1 MLSNPKNG
9 DRPLPAAVLMLGAI
23 ASTQLGAILAKQL
36 FEGLG
41 STGALSLSFSFAAL
55 VLVLWR
61 RPKLRRYSPRAQGL
75 AVGMGLVLAAMTLC
89 LYGAIAR
96 LPLGIAIA
104 LQFVGPLG
112 LSAVQSCR
120 RLDLAWV
127 GLATTGIVLLSPF
140 GNADLDPLGVGLA
153 LLAGLLLAGYIAI
166 APRVGSLFTHGEGA
180 AIALSVSAL
189 ALLPVGLST
198 GLALRLSP
206 PLLAMGLGVAI
217 LSTVVPLTLD
227 AIVLKG
233 TSAKTFG
240 LLLSL
245 EPAVAAL
252 LGLVFLGEQL
262 IPRALAGIALVMV
275 AAAGHSRF
283 QSSC

>member
-1 MLSNPKNG
+1 MLLKNNIDG
-9 DRPLPAAVLMLGAI
+9 RSLPSAVLMLGTI
-23 ASTQLGAILAKQL
+23 ASTQMGAILAKPL
-36 FEGLG
+36 FESLG
-41 STGALSLSFSFAAL
+41 AVGASSLSFTVAAL

-61 RPKLRRYSPRAQGL
+61 RPNLRRYSPQAQGL
-75 AVGMGLVLAAMTLC
+75 AAAMGLVLAAMTLC

-127 GLATTGIVLLSPF
+127 VLAATGIALLSPV
-140 GNADLDPLGVGLA
+140 GNANLDPLGMGLA
-153 LLAGLLLAGYIAI
+153 LLAGLLLAGYIVI
-166 APRVGSLFTHGEGA
+166 ATQVGHRFAQGEGA

-189 ALLPVGLST
+189 ALLP
-198 GLALRLSP
+198 
-206 PLLAMGLGVAI
+206 MGLTTVPHLSLGFLAVGAGVAL

-227 AIVLKG
+227 SIVLKR

-240 LLLSL
+240 VLLSL

-252 LGLVFLGEQL
+252 LGLFFLGEQL
-262 IPRALAGIALVMV
+262 IPRALVGIALVMV
-275 AAAGHSRF
+275 AAAGHARF
-283 QSSC
+283 QISC